1 MFNYTNKKQLL
12 AVLGEIY
19 TPHKIFQSKW
29 ARALNQYLIYS
40 GTPQLSPPVEPPD
53 ELKEEM
59 KKMAGDIKHG
69 ILIDPKNP
77 DYVTFKVPSEIFD
90 YEENKFEERL
100 EKMNKK
106 KAKDKQQIEIK
117 DEKKSED
124 EKEDKKQDQKITD
137 ESGPK

>member
-1 MFNYTNKKQLL
+1 MGKSFKSICNLFVK
-12 AVLGEIY
+12 
-19 TPHKIFQSKW
+19 
-29 ARALNQYLIYS
+29 LITSCCKSRKEADS

-106 KAKDKQQIEIK
+106 KAKDKQEIEIK

-124 EKEDKKQDQKITD
+124 EKEDKKQDQKM
-137 ESGPK
+137 